1 MLAWIGNLLIVVG
14 LYKIGDKWR
23 HAFLFS
29 IAGEILY
36 IARSVAV
43 KDWALAFI
51 CVVFCAMAFRNWI
64 KWGEDDTAARLLE
77 GVNEKGGVYELGLP
91 AADPAEHW
99 VAETYTKHWYGKNGG
114 EAVSVRLKSTGGL
127 VCDFVLS
134 NHQVARSFGEALIRH
149 ADQISRPRPSLA
161 SQINTRALLDPRPR
175 GLTPDDRYMS

>member
-29 IAGEILY
+29 IAGELLY
-36 IARSVAV
+36 IARSVAA

-51 CVVFCAMAFRNWI
+51 CVVFCAMAFRNWV
-64 KWGEDDTAARLLE
+64 KWGEDDKAAELLE
-77 GVNEKGGVYELGLP
+77 GVNEKGGVYELAVP
-91 AADPAEHW
+91 KEHW
-99 VAETYTKHWYGKNGG
+99 VAETFTKLWYGHNGG
-114 EAVSVRLKSTGGL
+114 MSVSVRLKSTDGL
-127 VCDFVLS
+127 TCDFVLS
-134 NHQVARSFGEALIRH
+134 NHDTARSFGEALIRH